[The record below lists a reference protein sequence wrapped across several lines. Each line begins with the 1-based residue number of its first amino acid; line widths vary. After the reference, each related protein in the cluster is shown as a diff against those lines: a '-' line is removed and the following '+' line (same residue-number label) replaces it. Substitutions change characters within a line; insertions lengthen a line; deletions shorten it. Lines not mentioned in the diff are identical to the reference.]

1 MGAKKILFMDILRI
15 MTLEEIGELITKHE
29 GEISSSLTERL
40 EAEMNVS
47 PAAVASNPDGA
58 KILAFPGTEL
68 PAAIEQEPNAA
79 DVAQAA
85 QAQDEQSLESLN
97 TGGFILQ
104 QKKRLESNQKKLKSR
119 EVFKLYQQE
128 AQVNLDAEKKHSQD
142 LKKSIDVGV
151 LVDKKQF

>member
-40 EAEMNVS
+40 EAEMNATH
-47 PAAVASNPDGA
+47 AAVVVSSEGA
-58 KILAFPGTEL
+58 KILAFPGAPL
-68 PAAIEQEPNAA
+68 PVVESMAEQLAPQQVEEEESIEN
-79 DVAQAA
+79 
-85 QAQDEQSLESLN
+85 LN

-104 QKKRLESNQKKLKSR
+104 QKKRLENNQKKLKSR

-128 AQVNLDAEKKHSQD
+128 SQVNLEAEKKHSQD

>member
-40 EAEMNVS
+40 EAEMNV
-47 PAAVASNPDGA
+47 AASAVLSAEGA
-58 KILAFPGTEL
+58 KVLAFPGGGGVKD
-68 PAAIEQEPNAA
+68 AALEPPSEAE
-79 DVAQAA
+79 QAA
-85 QAQDEQSLESLN
+85 LPEQEQSLEGLN

-104 QKKRLESNQKKLKSR
+104 EKKRLEVNQKKLKSR
-119 EVFKLYQQE
+119 EIFKLYLQE
-128 AQVNLDAEKKHSQD
+128 SQLNLEAEKKHSQD